1 MRSSSSS
8 FFCRFSHAHIRTH
21 THTHTHTY
29 ARTRTHTR
37 TYAHTRTHTHART
50 RTHTHAQSLSPSTS
64 LCACCC
70 CWDGHRFV
78 FHYSLPKSMEG
89 YYQEAGRAGRDGK
102 PAVCVLYY
110 NYGDKAKH
118 MRLIDISEGSY
129 AQKEQHRL
137 ESHIQAKR
145 GCVVSV
151 CVCTSLDLSRP
162 LCACAP
168 IHPPLLSFPS
178 SPPPIS
184 NPFTARPQGQP
195 EPGGAVLREFP
206 RLPACAAARIF
217 RRRL

>member
-1 MRSSSSS
+1 
-8 FFCRFSHAHIRTH
+8 
-21 THTHTHTY
+21 
-29 ARTRTHTR
+29 
-37 TYAHTRTHTHART
+37 
-50 RTHTHAQSLSPSTS
+50 
-64 LCACCC
+64 
-70 CWDGHRFV
+70 
-78 FHYSLPKSMEG
+78 MEG

-168 IHPPLLSFPS
+168 IHHHLLSFPS
-178 SPPPIS
+178 SPPQSQIRS
-184 NPFTARPQGQP
+184 LHDRRANLNQVVQYCENFQDCRRVQQLAYFGEDFDKRQCRNNCDVCKSARVFEQRD
-195 EPGGAVLREFP
+195 VT
-206 RLPACAAARIF
+206 AAAADLVKLAQVCR
-217 RRRL
+217 